1 METLA
6 VIIPSLSRGMWAAS
20 LDLLDAYL
28 HISVSPQSQ
37 RYLAFQYQEVT
48 YKYTT
53 LPFGLS
59 TSPRVFTRVTR
70 VALAELRKRG
80 ILLFAYLDDWLILG
94 AHRIQTVSAISET
107 VNFLQSLGWLI
118 NEKKSHLTPSTSL
131 LYLGARIDFV
141 AGRVLPSEERIHSL
155 KEAIQSLEG
164 SAVSPA
170 LAWLRALGLMAS
182 MVDVVP
188 LCRLHMR
195 PIQFHLLTYFKPTLR
210 DLQVPVP
217 LSDPVLPHLRWWANR
232 SNLVVGI
239 PFGVDLPHLA
249 ITTDASLSGWG
260 AFCGGQTLAG
270 VWSEEEK
277 TLHINVLELEAVVRA
292 ALSGLWQTWC
302 RAVA

>member
-1 METLA
+1 
-6 VIIPSLSRGMWAAS
+6 MWAAS

-28 HISVSPQSQ
+28 HISVSPRSQ

-70 VALAELRKRG
+70 IALAELRKRG

-94 AHRIQTVSAISET
+94 AHRNQTVSAISET
-107 VNFLQSLGWLI
+107 VNFLQSLEWLI
-118 NEKKSHLTPSTSL
+118 NEKSHLTPSTSL

-164 SAVSPA
+164 RAVSPA

-188 LCRLHMR
+188 LYHLHLR
-195 PIQFHLLTYFKPTLR
+195 PIQFHLLF
-210 DLQVPVP
+210 
-217 LSDPVLPHLRWWANR
+217 H
-232 SNLVVGI
+232 
-239 PFGVDLPHLA
+239 
-249 ITTDASLSGWG
+249 LSGIV
-260 AFCGGQTLAG
+260 F
-270 VWSEEEK
+270 
-277 TLHINVLELEAVVRA
+277 H
-292 ALSGLWQTWC
+292 LSGIALHLNELVSSNVG
-302 RAVA
+302 A